1 MLKLYDY
8 FRSSASYRVRI
19 ALNLKGIRYER
30 ITVDLLKDEEV
41 AAGYLKIN
49 PQGLVPALQLE
60 DGTILTQSI
69 AILEWIEATYTE
81 PPLLSRDAPM
91 AASVRQIVNLIACDI
106 HPLNNRRVLRYLQDE
121 LGVDD
126 NQKTDWYQHWIHTN
140 FPALEEL
147 VRAEPFALGAEC
159 SLADVV
165 IVPQVF
171 NALRFEVDMSAY
183 TKILSIYNHCNKIQA
198 FTDAHPK
205 TSASARR

>member
-8 FRSSASYRVRI
+8 FRSSASYRVRV

-41 AAGYLKIN
+41 AASYLKIN

-60 DGTILTQSI
+60 DSTILTQSI
-69 AILEWIEATYTE
+69 AILEWVEATYTE
-81 PPLLSRDAPM
+81 PPLLPRDARM

-126 NQKTDWYQHWIHTN
+126 NQKTDWYQHWIHKN
-140 FPALEEL
+140 FSALEEL

-183 TKILSIYNHCNKIQA
+183 TKILSIYSHCNTLPA
-198 FTDAHPK
+198 FADAHPK

>member
-1 MLKLYDY
+1 LLKLYDY

-41 AAGYLKIN
+41 TAGYLKIN

-60 DGTILTQSI
+60 DGAILTQSI

-81 PPLLSRDAPM
+81 PPLLPRDAHA

-106 HPLNNRRVLRYLQDE
+106 HPLNNRRVLHYLQDE

-126 NQKTDWYQHWIHTN
+126 TQKTDWYHHWIHKN
-140 FPALEEL
+140 FLALEEL
-147 VRAEPFALGAEC
+147 VRPEPFALGSEC

-171 NALRFEVDMSAY
+171 NALRFEIDMSAY
-183 TKILSIYNHCNKIQA
+183 TKILSIYNHCNTLPTFA
-198 FTDAHPK
+198 DASPQIPG
-205 TSASARR
+205 

>member
-8 FRSSASYRVRI
+8 FRSSASYRVRV

-30 ITVDLLKDEEV
+30 ITVDLLKDGEV
-41 AAGYLKIN
+41 TADYLKIN

-69 AILEWIEATYTE
+69 AILEWIEAIYAE
-81 PPLLSRDAPM
+81 PPLLPRDAR
-91 AASVRQIVNLIACDI
+91 AAAFVRQIVNLIACDI

-126 NQKTDWYQHWIHTN
+126 TQKTSWYHHWIHKN

-147 VRAEPFALGAEC
+147 VRAGPFALGSEC

-171 NALRFEVDMSAY
+171 NALRFEIDMWAY
-183 TKILSIYNHCNKIQA
+183 TKILSIYNHCNTLPA
-198 FTDAHPK
+198 FADAYPQ
-205 TSASARR
+205 TSG

>member
-19 ALNLKGIRYER
+19 ALNLKGIRYDR

-41 AAGYLKIN
+41 TADYLNVN
-49 PQGLVPALQLE
+49 PQGLVPALQLA

-69 AILEWIEATYTE
+69 AILEWIEATYPE
-81 PPLLSRDAPM
+81 PLLLPRDPRT

-121 LGVDD
+121 LGIDD
-126 NQKTDWYQHWIHTN
+126 DQKTGWYHHWIHKN
-140 FPALEEL
+140 FVALEEL
-147 VRAEPFALGAEC
+147 VRGAPFALGSEC

-165 IVPQVF
+165 LVPQVF
-171 NALRFEVDMSAY
+171 NALRFKLDMSAY
-183 TKILSIYNHCNKIQA
+183 AKILSIYEHCNTLPA
-198 FTDAHPK
+198 FADAHP
-205 TSASARR
+205 SAVQPATH

>member
-1 MLKLYDY
+1 M
-8 FRSSASYRVRI
+8 RI
-19 ALNLKGIRYER
+19 ALNLKDIRYER

-69 AILEWIEATYTE
+69 AILEWIEATYPE
-81 PPLLSRDAPM
+81 PPLLPHDANV
-91 AASVRQIVNLIACDI
+91 AASVRRIVNLIACDI

-126 NQKTDWYQHWIHTN
+126 NQKTDWYQHWIHKN
-140 FPALEEL
+140 FPTLEGL
-147 VRAEPFALGAEC
+147 VRAVPFALGSEC

-165 IVPQVF
+165 IVPQIF
-171 NALRFEVDMSAY
+171 NALRFKVDMSAY
-183 TKILSIYNHCNKIQA
+183 TKILSIYNHCNTLPTFA
-198 FTDAHPK
+198 DAYPQ
-205 TSASARR
+205 TPG

>member
-19 ALNLKGIRYER
+19 ALNLKGIRHER

-41 AAGYLKIN
+41 TADYLKVN
-49 PQGLVPALQLE
+49 PQGLVPALMLE

-69 AILEWIEATYTE
+69 AILEWIEATYPE
-81 PPLLSRDAPM
+81 PPLLPHDVRA

-126 NQKTDWYQHWIHTN
+126 NQKTDWYHHWVNKN
-140 FPALEEL
+140 FSALEES

-159 SLADVV
+159 TLADVV

-171 NALRFEVDMSAY
+171 NALRYEVDMSAY
-183 TKILSIYNHCNKIQA
+183 TTILSIYNHCNSIQA
-198 FTDAHPK
+198 FADAHP
-205 TSASARR
+205 TAV

>member
-19 ALNLKGIRYER
+19 ALNLKGVRYER
-30 ITVDLLKDEEV
+30 IPVDLLKDEEITE
-41 AAGYLKIN
+41 GYLQIN

-69 AILEWIEATYTE
+69 AILEWIEATYVE
-81 PPLLSRDAPM
+81 PPLLPRDAR
-91 AASVRQIVNLIACDI
+91 AAAFVRQIVSLIACDI
-106 HPLNNRRVLRYLQDE
+106 HPLNNRRVLRYLQEE

-126 NQKTDWYQHWIHTN
+126 NQKTRWYHHWIHKN

-147 VRAEPFALGAEC
+147 VRAGPFALGSES
-159 SLADVV
+159 SLADVA

-183 TKILSIYNHCNKIQA
+183 TKVVSIYDHCNTLPA
-198 FTDAHPK
+198 FANAYPQTPG
-205 TSASARR
+205 

>member
-19 ALNLKGIRYER
+19 ALNLKAIKYEK
-30 ITVDLLKDEEV
+30 IAVDLLKDEEV
-41 AAGYLKIN
+41 GAGYLKVN

-69 AILEWIEATYTE
+69 AILEWIEATYPE
-81 PPLLSRDAPM
+81 PGLLPRDARE

-106 HPLNNRRVLRYLQDE
+106 HPLNNRRVLRYLQHE
-121 LGVDD
+121 LGIDD
-126 NQKTDWYQHWIHTN
+126 NQKTAWYHHWIHKN

-147 VRAEPFALGAEC
+147 VRAEPFALGSDY

-171 NALRFEVDMSAY
+171 NALRFQLDMSSY
-183 TKILSIYNHCNKIQA
+183 TKILSIYNHCNTLPA
-198 FTDAHPK
+198 FADAYPQ
-205 TSASARR
+205 TPG

>member
-1 MLKLYDY
+1 LLKLYDY

-19 ALNLKGIRYER
+19 ALNLKDIRYER

-69 AILEWIEATYTE
+69 AILEWVEATYTE
-81 PPLLSRDAPM
+81 PPLLPRDARA

-106 HPLNNRRVLRYLQDE
+106 HPLNNRRVLRYLQDK
-121 LGVDD
+121 LVVDD
-126 NQKTDWYQHWIHTN
+126 NQKTDWYQHWIHNN

-147 VRAEPFALGAEC
+147 VRAEPFALGSEC

-165 IVPQVF
+165 IVPQVY

-183 TKILSIYNHCNKIQA
+183 EKVLTIYNHCNKIQA
-198 FTDAHPK
+198 FADAHPQALAK
-205 TSASARR
+205 P